1 VLVVAGVAPA
11 VEVGEKAPDF
21 TLPSTLGEPISL
33 SQFQGKTLVLLEFH
47 VNDYGVTWTENVAA
61 RGADYQKFQDLHVQ
75 VLGISAN
82 SLFSQKAFAD
92 SLQLPHPLLSD
103 YPDLKVIRSYGVLQ
117 HYLAEPSRLTA
128 RRAFFL
134 IDREGMVRGKWLPE
148 IQAALFPSDPILEK
162 VREITGKP

>member
-1 VLVVAGVAPA
+1 
-11 VEVGEKAPDF
+11 
-21 TLPSTLGEPISL
+21 
-33 SQFQGKTLVLLEFH
+33 
-47 VNDYGVTWTENVAA
+47 
-61 RGADYQKFQDLHVQ
+61 

-134 IDREGMVRGKWLPE
+134 IDQEGIVREKWLPE
-148 IQAALFPSDPILEK
+148 IQPALEPFSQAPVQ
-162 VREITGKP
+162 VRGLTKAWS